1 MQSRNYFKGDFSM
14 IHKRLLTPASVTA
27 LLTFV
32 LAFAFVQLWETP
44 LQGLMNEIFAL
55 AIYGLL
61 IASYLLRIALVF
73 LGVFAVYRILRER
86 MNGQEHK
93 QMEVELGLK

>member
-1 MQSRNYFKGDFSM
+1 M
-14 IHKRLLTPASVTA
+14 IHKKLLTPAAVTTWLTLILVFA
-27 LLTFV
+27 L
-32 LAFAFVQLWETP
+32 VQLWSTP

-61 IASYLLRIALVF
+61 IASYLLQFVLVF
-73 LGVFAVYRILRER
+73 LGVFAVYRILKEHV
-86 MNGQEHK
+86 NGHGHK